1 MPSSLAALP
10 PVSRLAATL
19 LTLASIGLTA
29 GCGDG
34 RVATAPVSGRVLV
47 DGEPAAG
54 AVVVLHPADLASLA
68 AGAEK
73 LRPMGRTDEAGDFTL
88 GTWESS
94 DGAPAGRWKA
104 TVEWYL
110 AEGASANADPESA
123 DAGVDRLGGVY
134 ANPDTTPLTVE
145 IPSRGTTLPPF
156 ELSSKQ

>member
-1 MPSSLAALP
+1 MATSTVSLPALP
-10 PVSRLAATL
+10 RLAAML
-19 LTLASIGLTA
+19 VAIASIGLTA

-34 RVATAPVSGRVLV
+34 RVATAPVAGRVLV
-47 DGEPAAG
+47 DGQPAAG
-54 AVVVLHPADLASLA
+54 AVVVLHPADAASLTA
-68 AGAEK
+68 EAEK

-134 ANPDTTPLTVE
+134 ANPDTTPLSVE
-145 IPSRGTTLPPF
+145 IASGGTTLPPF
-156 ELSSKQ
+156 ELSSTK